1 MMTLNKSTWIHIAI
15 HIVVKF
21 CSEQS
26 KVQDKKENMVTSK
39 TYSFYSQVKNALSF
53 LKKKIQNFPIIFL
66 SEMVSNQKSSFQ
78 VLKSGI
84 NLFKSKV
91 QWNHII
97 SIITIYQYLH
107 YYQRITGW
115 PKYVGSLR
123 SKTHEII
130 HFLRSIVRNW
140 EIAIQKYYFVGEEQ
154 KEQ

>member
-1 MMTLNKSTWIHIAI
+1 
-15 HIVVKF
+15 
-21 CSEQS
+21 
-26 KVQDKKENMVTSK
+26 MVTSK

-107 YYQRITGW
+107 YYQRITG
-115 PKYVGSLR
+115 
-123 SKTHEII
+123 
-130 HFLRSIVRNW
+130 
-140 EIAIQKYYFVGEEQ
+140 
-154 KEQ
+154 

>member
-1 MMTLNKSTWIHIAI
+1 MRKVAFNTW
-15 HIVVKF
+15 
-21 CSEQS
+21 C
-26 KVQDKKENMVTSK
+26 
-39 TYSFYSQVKNALSF
+39 
-53 LKKKIQNFPIIFL
+53 
-66 SEMVSNQKSSFQ
+66 
-78 VLKSGI
+78 I

-91 QWNHII
+91 QWNHIL
-97 SIITIYQYLH
+97 SNITIYQYLH
-107 YYQRITGW
+107 YYQRIAGW